1 MLQLP
6 TPITAAKFPLQS
18 AMEHDPLGAAIAYYA
33 SCLEQHPKALA
44 AVERLLGMSLEQA
57 RAASVGYS
65 DRSLGNQLPSRRV
78 VAGVRIRDHLEELG
92 LYKRNGRETL
102 RGCLTFPIRDDA
114 GRYTGIRAVRLD
126 ASIEERDGFVLE
138 FPRNAGDDA
147 EHRDG
152 QCHGNH
158 AREASDAASAV
169 EGLDPVIGDV
179 AQATSSTATNAEAT
193 VAEATVANAPDYEVH
208 LAPDHV
214 RITRGDR
221 DYKIRGLDKN
231 MSSLTLRVTIQAA
244 RRDLLHLDSI
254 DLMRSAAR
262 AAFIQAAALELH
274 CQEETIKKDLGLV
287 LLQLDDLRNR
297 QIDAAKATRAPAPEL
312 TPEESRE
319 ALGLLRDPNLIGRIV
334 EDLEQCGMVGEAFNK
349 LAAYLAIVS
358 RKLARPLAILVQSSS
373 SAGKSTLMDTVLA
386 MAPPEEV
393 IQLSNLTSQ
402 ALYYLPPDALRH
414 KTLAI
419 CEDQGLAEAAY
430 ALKLLQSDGR
440 LTHAT
445 VAKGADGRTVTQFHC
460 VDGPVQLFLT
470 STSQAIDEELLN
482 RCLGLAV
489 DESREQTRAIQQRQR
504 LLLSRSGLENQRRIS
519 GIQALHR
526 NAQRLIR
533 PLVVTNDLDTTLPFP
548 CERTRHRRD
557 HAKYLSLIQAIALL
571 HQHQR
576 NLHIDDSGTES
587 IAVEPSDIAL
597 ANRLMDKLLKQS
609 NDELP
614 PQSQRCLESLQ
625 GFVQSHCQRDRL
637 TPPEFR
643 FTRRSFREESGW
655 TDNQLRV
662 HFQRLIDLELL
673 RVHRGRQGCTYVYE
687 LVT

>member
-1 MLQLP
+1 
-6 TPITAAKFPLQS
+6 
-18 AMEHDPLGAAIAYYA
+18 MEHDPLGTVIAYYA

-44 AVERLLGMSLEQA
+44 AVERLLGMSHEQA
-57 RAASVGYS
+57 RAASVGFS
-65 DRSLGNQLPSRRV
+65 DRSLGNQLPSRRI
-78 VAGVRIRDHLEELG
+78 VAGVRIRTQLEELG
-92 LYKRNGRETL
+92 LYKGNGRETL
-102 RGCLTFPIRDDA
+102 RGCLTIPIRDHA
-114 GRYTGIRAVRLD
+114 GRCTGIRAVRID
-126 ASIEERDGFVLE
+126 ADSQESDALVLE
-138 FPRNAGDDA
+138 FPRSA
-147 EHRDG
+147 EP
-152 QCHGNH
+152 GNENH
-158 AREASDAASAV
+158 EIRSSDAASAV
-169 EGLDPVIGDV
+169 ASDV
-179 AQATSSTATNAEAT
+179 PQATAVDATLAQASVAST
-193 VAEATVANAPDYEVH
+193 VPAPDYELH

-214 RITRGDR
+214 LVRRGDR

-231 MSSLTLRVTIQAA
+231 MSSLTLRVNIQAA
-244 RRDLLHLDSI
+244 RRDMLHLDSI

-262 AAFIQAAALELH
+262 AAFIKATALELH

-287 LLQLDDLRNR
+287 LLHLDDLRNR
-297 QIDAAKATRAPAPEL
+297 QIEAAKATRAPLPQM
-312 TPEESRE
+312 PPDE
-319 ALGLLRDPNLIGRIV
+319 ARDALDLLRDPNLIGRIV
-334 EDLEQCGMVGEAFNK
+334 RDLEHCGMVGEAFNK

-358 RKLARPLAILVQSSS
+358 RKLASPLAILVQSSS
-373 SAGKSTLMDTVLA
+373 SAGKSTLMDTILA
-386 MAPPEEV
+386 MAPPEDV

-445 VAKGADGRTVTQFHC
+445 VAKAVDGRAVTQFHC
-460 VDGPVQLFLT
+460 VEGPVQLFLT
-470 STSQAIDEELLN
+470 STSQTIDEELLN
-482 RCLGLAV
+482 RCLVLAV
-489 DESREQTRAIQQRQR
+489 DESREQTHAIQQLQR
-504 LLLSRSGLENQRRIS
+504 LLQSRSGLEKRREAS
-519 GIQALHR
+519 GLQALHR
-526 NAQRLIR
+526 NAQRLLR
-533 PLVVTNDLDTTLPFP
+533 PLVVTNDLDATLPFP

-576 NLHIDDSGTES
+576 TLHVDESGTES

-597 ANRLMDKLLKQS
+597 ANRLIDKLLKQS
-609 NDELP
+609 NNELP

-643 FTRRSFREESGW
+643 FTRRSFREQSGW

-662 HFQRLIDLELL
+662 HFQRLIDLEFL
-673 RVHRGRQGCTYVYE
+673 RVHRGRQGCTYLYE
-687 LVT
+687 LVI

>member
-1 MLQLP
+1 
-6 TPITAAKFPLQS
+6 
-18 AMEHDPLGAAIAYYA
+18 MEHDPLGTVIAYYA

-44 AVERLLGMSLEQA
+44 AVERLLGMSHEQA
-57 RAASVGYS
+57 RAASVGFS
-65 DRSLGNQLPSRRV
+65 DRSLGNQLPNRRI
-78 VAGVRIRDHLEELG
+78 VAGVRIRTQLEELG

-102 RGCLTFPIRDDA
+102 RGCLTIPIRDHA
-114 GRYTGIRAVRLD
+114 GRCTGIRAVRID
-126 ASIEERDGFVLE
+126 ADSTESDALVLE
-138 FPRNAGDDA
+138 FPRSA
-147 EHRDG
+147 EP
-152 QCHGNH
+152 GNENH
-158 AREASDAASAV
+158 EIRSSDAASAV
-169 EGLDPVIGDV
+169 ASDV
-179 AQATSSTATNAEAT
+179 AQATAVDATLAQAT
-193 VAEATVANAPDYEVH
+193 VASTVPAPDYELH

-214 RITRGDR
+214 LVRRGDR

-231 MSSLTLRVTIQAA
+231 MSSLTLRVNIQAA
-244 RRDLLHLDSI
+244 RRDMLHLDSI

-262 AAFIQAAALELH
+262 AAFIKATALELH

-287 LLQLDDLRNR
+287 LLHLDDLRNR
-297 QIDAAKATRAPAPEL
+297 QIEAAKATRAPLPQM
-312 TPEESRE
+312 PPDE
-319 ALGLLRDPNLIGRIV
+319 ARDALDLLRDPNLIGRIV
-334 EDLEQCGMVGEAFNK
+334 RDLEHCGMVGEAFNK

-358 RKLARPLAILVQSSS
+358 RKLANPLAILVQSSS
-373 SAGKSTLMDTVLA
+373 SAGKSTLMDTILA
-386 MAPPEEV
+386 MAPPEDV

-445 VAKGADGRTVTQFHC
+445 VAKAVDGRAVTQFHC
-460 VDGPVQLFLT
+460 VEGPVQLFLT
-470 STSQAIDEELLN
+470 STSQTIDEELLN
-482 RCLGLAV
+482 RCLVLAV
-489 DESREQTRAIQQRQR
+489 DESREQTHAIQQLQR
-504 LLLSRSGLENQRRIS
+504 LLQSRSGLEKRREAS
-519 GIQALHR
+519 GLQALHR
-526 NAQRLIR
+526 NAQRLLR
-533 PLVVTNDLDTTLPFP
+533 PLVVTNDLDATLPFP

-576 NLHIDDSGTES
+576 TLHVDESGTES

-597 ANRLMDKLLKQS
+597 ANRLIDKLLKQS
-609 NDELP
+609 NNELP

-643 FTRRSFREESGW
+643 FTRRSFREQSGW

-662 HFQRLIDLELL
+662 HFQRLIDLEFL
-673 RVHRGRQGCTYVYE
+673 RVHRGRQGCTYLYE
-687 LVT
+687 LVM

>member
-1 MLQLP
+1 
-6 TPITAAKFPLQS
+6 
-18 AMEHDPLGAAIAYYA
+18 MEHDPLGTVIAYYA

-44 AVERLLGMSLEQA
+44 AVERLLGMSHEQA
-57 RAASVGYS
+57 RAASVGFS
-65 DRSLGNQLPSRRV
+65 DRSLGNQLPSRRI
-78 VAGVRIRDHLEELG
+78 VAGVRIRTQLEELG
-92 LYKRNGRETL
+92 LYKGNGRETL
-102 RGCLTFPIRDDA
+102 RGCLTIPIRDHA
-114 GRYTGIRAVRLD
+114 GRCTGIRAVRID
-126 ASIEERDGFVLE
+126 ADSQESDALVLE
-138 FPRNAGDDA
+138 FPRSA
-147 EHRDG
+147 EP
-152 QCHGNH
+152 GNENH
-158 AREASDAASAV
+158 EIRSSDAASAV
-169 EGLDPVIGDV
+169 ASDV
-179 AQATSSTATNAEAT
+179 AQAAAVDATLAQASVVST
-193 VAEATVANAPDYEVH
+193 VPSPDYELH

-214 RITRGDR
+214 LVRRGDR

-231 MSSLTLRVTIQAA
+231 MSSLTLRVNIQAA
-244 RRDLLHLDSI
+244 RRDMLHLDSI

-262 AAFIQAAALELH
+262 AAFIKATALELH

-287 LLQLDDLRNR
+287 LLHLDDLRNR
-297 QIDAAKATRAPAPEL
+297 QIEAAKATRAPLPQM
-312 TPEESRE
+312 PPDE
-319 ALGLLRDPNLIGRIV
+319 ARDALDLLRDPNLIGRIV
-334 EDLEQCGMVGEAFNK
+334 RDLEHCGMVGEAFNK

-358 RKLARPLAILVQSSS
+358 RKLASPLAILVQSSS
-373 SAGKSTLMDTVLA
+373 SAGKSTLMDTILA
-386 MAPPEEV
+386 MAPPEDV

-445 VAKGADGRTVTQFHC
+445 VAKAVDGRAVTQFHC
-460 VDGPVQLFLT
+460 VEGPVQLFLT
-470 STSQAIDEELLN
+470 STSQTIDEELLN
-482 RCLGLAV
+482 RCLVLAV
-489 DESREQTRAIQQRQR
+489 DESREQTHAIQQLQR
-504 LLLSRSGLENQRRIS
+504 LLQSRSGLEKRREAS
-519 GIQALHR
+519 GLQALHR
-526 NAQRLIR
+526 NAQRLLR
-533 PLVVTNDLDTTLPFP
+533 PLVVTNDLDATLPFP

-576 NLHIDDSGTES
+576 TLHVDESGTES

-597 ANRLMDKLLKQS
+597 ANRLIDKLLKQS
-609 NDELP
+609 NNELP

-643 FTRRSFREESGW
+643 FTRRSFREQSGW

-662 HFQRLIDLELL
+662 HFQRLIDLEFL
-673 RVHRGRQGCTYVYE
+673 RVHRGRQGCTYLYE
-687 LVT
+687 LVI

>member
-1 MLQLP
+1 
-6 TPITAAKFPLQS
+6 
-18 AMEHDPLGAAIAYYA
+18 MEHDPLGTVIAYYA

-44 AVERLLGMSLEQA
+44 AVERLLGMSHEQA
-57 RAASVGYS
+57 RAASVGFS
-65 DRSLGNQLPSRRV
+65 DRSLGNQLPSRRI
-78 VAGVRIRDHLEELG
+78 VAGVRIRTQLEELG
-92 LYKRNGRETL
+92 LYKGNGRETL
-102 RGCLTFPIRDDA
+102 RGCLTIPIRDHA
-114 GRYTGIRAVRLD
+114 GRCTGIRAVRID
-126 ASIEERDGFVLE
+126 ADSQESDALVLE
-138 FPRNAGDDA
+138 FPRSA
-147 EHRDG
+147 EP
-152 QCHGNH
+152 GNENH
-158 AREASDAASAV
+158 EIRSSDAASAV
-169 EGLDPVIGDV
+169 ASDV
-179 AQATSSTATNAEAT
+179 AQATAVDATLAQASVAST
-193 VAEATVANAPDYEVH
+193 VPSPDYELH

-214 RITRGDR
+214 LVRRGDR

-231 MSSLTLRVTIQAA
+231 MSSLTLRVNIQAA
-244 RRDLLHLDSI
+244 RRDMLHLDSI

-262 AAFIQAAALELH
+262 AAFIKATALELH

-287 LLQLDDLRNR
+287 LLHLDDLRNR
-297 QIDAAKATRAPAPEL
+297 QIEAAKATRAPLPQM
-312 TPEESRE
+312 PPDE
-319 ALGLLRDPNLIGRIV
+319 ARDALDLLRDPNLIGRIV
-334 EDLEQCGMVGEAFNK
+334 RDLEHCGMVGEAFNK

-358 RKLARPLAILVQSSS
+358 RKLANPLAILVQSSS
-373 SAGKSTLMDTVLA
+373 SAGKSTLMDTILA
-386 MAPPEEV
+386 MAPPEDV

-445 VAKGADGRTVTQFHC
+445 VAKAVDGRAVTQFHC
-460 VDGPVQLFLT
+460 VEGPVQLFLT
-470 STSQAIDEELLN
+470 STSQTIDEELLN
-482 RCLGLAV
+482 RCLVLAV
-489 DESREQTRAIQQRQR
+489 DESREQTHAIQQLQR
-504 LLLSRSGLENQRRIS
+504 LLQSRSGLEKRREAS
-519 GIQALHR
+519 GLQALHR
-526 NAQRLIR
+526 NAQRLLR
-533 PLVVTNDLDTTLPFP
+533 PLVVTNDLDATLPFP

-576 NLHIDDSGTES
+576 TLHVDESGTES

-597 ANRLMDKLLKQS
+597 ANRLIDKLLKQS
-609 NDELP
+609 NNELP

-643 FTRRSFREESGW
+643 FTRRSFREQSGW

-662 HFQRLIDLELL
+662 HFQRLIDLEFL
-673 RVHRGRQGCTYVYE
+673 RVHRGRQGCTYLYE
-687 LVT
+687 LVM

>member
-1 MLQLP
+1 
-6 TPITAAKFPLQS
+6 
-18 AMEHDPLGAAIAYYA
+18 MEHDPLGTVIAYYA

-44 AVERLLGMSLEQA
+44 AVERLLGMSHEQA
-57 RAASVGYS
+57 RAASVGFS
-65 DRSLGNQLPSRRV
+65 DRSLGNQLPSRRI
-78 VAGVRIRDHLEELG
+78 VAGVRIRTQLEELG
-92 LYKRNGRETL
+92 LYKGNGRETL
-102 RGCLTFPIRDDA
+102 RGCLTIPIRDHA
-114 GRYTGIRAVRLD
+114 GRCTHIRAVRID
-126 ASIEERDGFVLE
+126 ADSQESDALVLE
-138 FPRNAGDDA
+138 FPRSA
-147 EHRDG
+147 EP
-152 QCHGNH
+152 GNENH
-158 AREASDAASAV
+158 EIRSSDAASAV
-169 EGLDPVIGDV
+169 ASDV
-179 AQATSSTATNAEAT
+179 AQAAAVDATLAQAT
-193 VAEATVANAPDYEVH
+193 VASTVPAPDYELH

-214 RITRGDR
+214 LVRRGDR

-231 MSSLTLRVTIQAA
+231 MSSLTLRVNIQAA
-244 RRDLLHLDSI
+244 RRDMLHLDSI

-262 AAFIQAAALELH
+262 AAFIKATALELH

-287 LLQLDDLRNR
+287 LLHLDDLRNR
-297 QIDAAKATRAPAPEL
+297 QIEAAKATRAPLPQM
-312 TPEESRE
+312 PPDE
-319 ALGLLRDPNLIGRIV
+319 ARDALDLLRDPNLIGRIV
-334 EDLEQCGMVGEAFNK
+334 RDLEHCGMVGEAFNK

-358 RKLARPLAILVQSSS
+358 RKLASPLAILVQSSS
-373 SAGKSTLMDTVLA
+373 SAGKSTLMDTILA
-386 MAPPEEV
+386 MAPPEDV

-445 VAKGADGRTVTQFHC
+445 VAKAVDGRAVTQFHC
-460 VDGPVQLFLT
+460 VEGPVQLFLT

-482 RCLGLAV
+482 RCLVLAV
-489 DESREQTRAIQQRQR
+489 DESREQTHAIQQLQR
-504 LLLSRSGLENQRRIS
+504 LLQSRSGLEKRREAS
-519 GIQALHR
+519 GLQALHR
-526 NAQRLIR
+526 NAQRLLR
-533 PLVVTNDLDTTLPFP
+533 PLVVTNDLDATLPFP

-576 NLHIDDSGTES
+576 TLHVDESGTES

-597 ANRLMDKLLKQS
+597 ANRLIDKLLKQS
-609 NDELP
+609 NNELP

-643 FTRRSFREESGW
+643 FTRRSFREQSGW

-662 HFQRLIDLELL
+662 HFQRLIDLEFL
-673 RVHRGRQGCTYVYE
+673 RVHRGRQGCTYLYE
-687 LVT
+687 LVI

>member
-1 MLQLP
+1 
-6 TPITAAKFPLQS
+6 
-18 AMEHDPLGAAIAYYA
+18 MEHDPLGTVIAYYA

-44 AVERLLGMSLEQA
+44 AVERLLGMSHEQA
-57 RAASVGYS
+57 RAASVGFS
-65 DRSLGNQLPSRRV
+65 DRSLGNQLPSRRI
-78 VAGVRIRDHLEELG
+78 VAGVRIRTQLEELG
-92 LYKRNGRETL
+92 LYKGNGRETL
-102 RGCLTFPIRDDA
+102 RGCLTIPIRDHA
-114 GRYTGIRAVRLD
+114 GRCIGIRAVRID
-126 ASIEERDGFVLE
+126 ADSQESDALVLE
-138 FPRNAGDDA
+138 FPRSAGGPA
-147 EHRDG
+147 EHGDA
-152 QCHGNH
+152 QCDRSDGNH
-158 AREASDAASAV
+158 GREASDAANAV
-169 EGLDPVIGDV
+169 ASDV
-179 AQATSSTATNAEAT
+179 AQAAAVDATLAQAT
-193 VAEATVANAPDYEVH
+193 VASTVPAPDYELH

-214 RITRGDR
+214 LVRRGDR

-231 MSSLTLRVTIQAA
+231 MSSLTLRVNIQAA
-244 RRDLLHLDSI
+244 RRDMLHLDSI

-262 AAFIQAAALELH
+262 AAFIKATALELH

-287 LLQLDDLRNR
+287 LLYLDDLRNR
-297 QIDAAKATRAPAPEL
+297 QIEAAKATRAPLPQM
-312 TPEESRE
+312 PPDE
-319 ALGLLRDPNLIGRIV
+319 ARDALNLLRDPNLIGRIV
-334 EDLEQCGMVGEAFNK
+334 RDLEHCGMVGEAFNK

-358 RKLARPLAILVQSSS
+358 RKLASPLAILVQSSS
-373 SAGKSTLMDTVLA
+373 SAGKSTLMDTILA
-386 MAPPEEV
+386 MAPPEDV

-445 VAKGADGRTVTQFHC
+445 VAKAVDGRAVTQFHC
-460 VDGPVQLFLT
+460 VEGPVQLFLT

-482 RCLGLAV
+482 RCLVLAV
-489 DESREQTRAIQQRQR
+489 DESREQTHAIQQLQR
-504 LLLSRSGLENQRRIS
+504 LLQSRSGLEKRREAS
-519 GIQALHR
+519 GLQALHR
-526 NAQRLIR
+526 NAQRLLR
-533 PLVVTNDLDTTLPFP
+533 TLVVTNDLDATLPFP

-576 NLHIDDSGTES
+576 TLHVDESGTES

-597 ANRLMDKLLKQS
+597 ANRLIDKLLKQS
-609 NDELP
+609 NNELP

-643 FTRRSFREESGW
+643 FTRRSFREQSGW

-662 HFQRLIDLELL
+662 HFQRLIDLEFL
-673 RVHRGRQGCTYVYE
+673 RVHRGRQGCTYLYE
-687 LVT
+687 LVI

>member
-1 MLQLP
+1 
-6 TPITAAKFPLQS
+6 
-18 AMEHDPLGAAIAYYA
+18 MEHDPLGTVIAYYA

-44 AVERLLGMSLEQA
+44 AVERLLGMSHEQA
-57 RAASVGYS
+57 RAASVGFS
-65 DRSLGNQLPSRRV
+65 DRSLGNQLPSRRI
-78 VAGVRIRDHLEELG
+78 VAGVRIRTQLEELG
-92 LYKRNGRETL
+92 LYKGNGRETL
-102 RGCLTFPIRDDA
+102 RGCLTIPIRDHA
-114 GRYTGIRAVRLD
+114 GRCTGIRAVRID
-126 ASIEERDGFVLE
+126 ADSTESDALVLE
-138 FPRNAGDDA
+138 FPRSA
-147 EHRDG
+147 EP
-152 QCHGNH
+152 GNENH
-158 AREASDAASAV
+158 EIRSSDAANAV
-169 EGLDPVIGDV
+169 ASDV
-179 AQATSSTATNAEAT
+179 AQATAVDATLAQAT
-193 VAEATVANAPDYEVH
+193 VASTVPAPDYELH

-214 RITRGDR
+214 LVRRGDR

-231 MSSLTLRVTIQAA
+231 MSSLTLRVNIQAA
-244 RRDLLHLDSI
+244 RRDMLHLDSI

-262 AAFIQAAALELH
+262 AAFIKATALELH

-287 LLQLDDLRNR
+287 LLHLDDLRNR
-297 QIDAAKATRAPAPEL
+297 QIEAAKATRAPLPQM
-312 TPEESRE
+312 PPDE
-319 ALGLLRDPNLIGRIV
+319 ARDALDLLRDPNLIGRIV
-334 EDLEQCGMVGEAFNK
+334 RDLEHCGMVGEAFNK

-358 RKLARPLAILVQSSS
+358 RKLASPLAILVQSSS
-373 SAGKSTLMDTVLA
+373 SAGKSTLMDTILA
-386 MAPPEEV
+386 MAPPEDV

-445 VAKGADGRTVTQFHC
+445 VAKAVDGRAVTQFHC
-460 VDGPVQLFLT
+460 VEGPVQLFLT
-470 STSQAIDEELLN
+470 STSQTIDEELLN
-482 RCLGLAV
+482 RCLVLAV
-489 DESREQTRAIQQRQR
+489 DESREQTHAIQQLQR
-504 LLLSRSGLENQRRIS
+504 LLQSRSGLEKRREAS
-519 GIQALHR
+519 GLQALHR
-526 NAQRLIR
+526 NAQRLLR
-533 PLVVTNDLDTTLPFP
+533 PLVVTNDLDATLPFP

-576 NLHIDDSGTES
+576 TLHVDESGTES

-597 ANRLMDKLLKQS
+597 ANRLIEKLLKQS
-609 NDELP
+609 NNELP

-643 FTRRSFREESGW
+643 FTRRSFREQSGW

-662 HFQRLIDLELL
+662 HFQRLIDLEFL
-673 RVHRGRQGCTYVYE
+673 RVHRGRQGCTYLYE
-687 LVT
+687 LVI

>member
-1 MLQLP
+1 
-6 TPITAAKFPLQS
+6 
-18 AMEHDPLGAAIAYYA
+18 MEHDPLGTVIAYYA

-44 AVERLLGMSLEQA
+44 AVERLLGMSHEQA
-57 RAASVGYS
+57 RAASVGFS
-65 DRSLGNQLPSRRV
+65 DRSLGNQLPNRRI
-78 VAGVRIRDHLEELG
+78 VAGVRIRTQLEELG

-102 RGCLTFPIRDDA
+102 RGCLTIPIRDHA
-114 GRYTGIRAVRLD
+114 GRCTGIRAVRID
-126 ASIEERDGFVLE
+126 ADSQESDALVLE
-138 FPRNAGDDA
+138 FPRSA
-147 EHRDG
+147 EP
-152 QCHGNH
+152 GNENH
-158 AREASDAASAV
+158 EIRSSDAASAV
-169 EGLDPVIGDV
+169 ASDV
-179 AQATSSTATNAEAT
+179 AQATAVDATLAQAT
-193 VAEATVANAPDYEVH
+193 VASTIPAPDYELH

-214 RITRGDR
+214 LVRRGDR

-231 MSSLTLRVTIQAA
+231 MSSLTLRVNIQAA
-244 RRDLLHLDSI
+244 RRDMLHLDSI

-262 AAFIQAAALELH
+262 AAFIKATALELH

-287 LLQLDDLRNR
+287 LLHLDDLRNR
-297 QIDAAKATRAPAPEL
+297 QIEAAKATRAPLPQM
-312 TPEESRE
+312 PPDE
-319 ALGLLRDPNLIGRIV
+319 ARDALDLLRDPNLIGRIV
-334 EDLEQCGMVGEAFNK
+334 RDLEHCGMVGEAFNK

-358 RKLARPLAILVQSSS
+358 RKLASPLAILVQSSS
-373 SAGKSTLMDTVLA
+373 SAGKSTLMDTILA
-386 MAPPEEV
+386 MAPPEDV

-445 VAKGADGRTVTQFHC
+445 VAKAVDGRAVTQFHC
-460 VDGPVQLFLT
+460 VEGPVQLFLT
-470 STSQAIDEELLN
+470 STSQTIDEELLN
-482 RCLGLAV
+482 RCLVLAV
-489 DESREQTRAIQQRQR
+489 DESREQTHAIQQLQR
-504 LLLSRSGLENQRRIS
+504 LLQSRSGLEKRREAS
-519 GIQALHR
+519 GLQALHR
-526 NAQRLIR
+526 NAQRLLR
-533 PLVVTNDLDTTLPFP
+533 PLVVTNDLDATLPFP

-576 NLHIDDSGTES
+576 TLHVDESGTES

-597 ANRLMDKLLKQS
+597 ANRLIDKLLKQS
-609 NDELP
+609 NNELP

-643 FTRRSFREESGW
+643 FTRRSFREQSGW

-662 HFQRLIDLELL
+662 HFQRLIDLEFL
-673 RVHRGRQGCTYVYE
+673 RVHRGRQGCTYLYE
-687 LVT
+687 LVM

>member
-1 MLQLP
+1 
-6 TPITAAKFPLQS
+6 
-18 AMEHDPLGAAIAYYA
+18 MEHDPLGTVIAYYA

-44 AVERLLGMSLEQA
+44 AVERLLGMSHEQA
-57 RAASVGYS
+57 RAASVGFS
-65 DRSLGNQLPSRRV
+65 DRSLGNQLPNRRI
-78 VAGVRIRDHLEELG
+78 VAGVRIRTQLEELG

-102 RGCLTFPIRDDA
+102 RGCLTIPIRDHA
-114 GRYTGIRAVRLD
+114 GRCTGIRAVRID
-126 ASIEERDGFVLE
+126 ADSTESDALVLE
-138 FPRNAGDDA
+138 FPRSA
-147 EHRDG
+147 EP
-152 QCHGNH
+152 GNENH
-158 AREASDAASAV
+158 EIRSSDAASAV
-169 EGLDPVIGDV
+169 ASDV
-179 AQATSSTATNAEAT
+179 AQATAVDATLAQASVAST
-193 VAEATVANAPDYEVH
+193 VPSPDYELH

-214 RITRGDR
+214 LVRRGDR
-221 DYKIRGLDKN
+221 EYKIRGLDKN
-231 MSSLTLRVTIQAA
+231 MSSLTLRVNIQAA
-244 RRDLLHLDSI
+244 RRDMLHLDSI

-262 AAFIQAAALELH
+262 AAFIKATALELH

-287 LLQLDDLRNR
+287 LLHLDDLRNR
-297 QIDAAKATRAPAPEL
+297 QIEAAKATRAPLPQM
-312 TPEESRE
+312 PPDE
-319 ALGLLRDPNLIGRIV
+319 ARDALDLLRDPNLIGRIV
-334 EDLEQCGMVGEAFNK
+334 RDLEHCGMVGEAFNK

-358 RKLARPLAILVQSSS
+358 RKLANPLAILVQSSS
-373 SAGKSTLMDTVLA
+373 SAGKSTLMDTILA
-386 MAPPEEV
+386 MAPPEDV

-445 VAKGADGRTVTQFHC
+445 VAKAVDGRAVTQFHC
-460 VDGPVQLFLT
+460 VEGPVQLFLT
-470 STSQAIDEELLN
+470 STSQTIDEELLN
-482 RCLGLAV
+482 RCLVLAV
-489 DESREQTRAIQQRQR
+489 DESREQTHAIQQLQR
-504 LLLSRSGLENQRRIS
+504 LLQSRSGLEKRREAS
-519 GIQALHR
+519 GLQALHR
-526 NAQRLIR
+526 NAQRLLR
-533 PLVVTNDLDTTLPFP
+533 PLVVTNDLDATLPFP

-576 NLHIDDSGTES
+576 TLHVDESGTES

-597 ANRLMDKLLKQS
+597 ANRLIDKLLKQS
-609 NDELP
+609 NNELP

-643 FTRRSFREESGW
+643 FTRRSFREQSGW

-662 HFQRLIDLELL
+662 HFQRLIDLEFL
-673 RVHRGRQGCTYVYE
+673 RVHRGRQGCTYLYE
-687 LVT
+687 LVM

>member
-1 MLQLP
+1 
-6 TPITAAKFPLQS
+6 
-18 AMEHDPLGAAIAYYA
+18 MEHDPLGTVIAYYA

-44 AVERLLGMSLEQA
+44 AVERLLGMSHEQA
-57 RAASVGYS
+57 RAASVGFS
-65 DRSLGNQLPSRRV
+65 DRSLGNQLPSRRI
-78 VAGVRIRDHLEELG
+78 VAGVRIRTQLEELG
-92 LYKRNGRETL
+92 LYKGNGRETL
-102 RGCLTFPIRDDA
+102 RGCLTIPIRDHA
-114 GRYTGIRAVRLD
+114 GRCTHIRAVRID
-126 ASIEERDGFVLE
+126 ADSQESDALVLE
-138 FPRNAGDDA
+138 FPRSA
-147 EHRDG
+147 EP
-152 QCHGNH
+152 GNENH
-158 AREASDAASAV
+158 EIRSSDAANAV
-169 EGLDPVIGDV
+169 ASDV
-179 AQATSSTATNAEAT
+179 PQATAVDATLAQASVAST
-193 VAEATVANAPDYEVH
+193 VPAPDYELH

-214 RITRGDR
+214 LVRRGDR

-231 MSSLTLRVTIQAA
+231 MSSLTLRVNIQAA
-244 RRDLLHLDSI
+244 RRDMLHLDSI

-262 AAFIQAAALELH
+262 AAFIKATALELH

-287 LLQLDDLRNR
+287 LLHLDDLRNR
-297 QIDAAKATRAPAPEL
+297 QIEAAKATRAPLPQM
-312 TPEESRE
+312 PPDE
-319 ALGLLRDPNLIGRIV
+319 ARDALDLLRDPNLIGRIV
-334 EDLEQCGMVGEAFNK
+334 GDLEHCGMVGEAFNK

-358 RKLARPLAILVQSSS
+358 RKLASPLAILVQSSS
-373 SAGKSTLMDTVLA
+373 SAGKSTLMDTILA
-386 MAPPEEV
+386 MAPPEDV

-445 VAKGADGRTVTQFHC
+445 VAKAVDGRAVTQFHC
-460 VDGPVQLFLT
+460 VEGPVQLFLT
-470 STSQAIDEELLN
+470 STSQTIDEELLN
-482 RCLGLAV
+482 RCLVLAV
-489 DESREQTRAIQQRQR
+489 DESREQTHAIQQLQR
-504 LLLSRSGLENQRRIS
+504 LLQSRSGLEKRREAS
-519 GIQALHR
+519 GLQALHR
-526 NAQRLIR
+526 NAQRLLR
-533 PLVVTNDLDTTLPFP
+533 PLVVTNDLDATLPFP

-576 NLHIDDSGTES
+576 TLHVDESGTES

-597 ANRLMDKLLKQS
+597 ANRLIDKLLKQS
-609 NDELP
+609 NNELP

-643 FTRRSFREESGW
+643 FTRRSFREQSGW

-662 HFQRLIDLELL
+662 HFQRLIDLEFL
-673 RVHRGRQGCTYVYE
+673 RVHRGRQGCTYLYE
-687 LVT
+687 LVI

>member
-1 MLQLP
+1 
-6 TPITAAKFPLQS
+6 
-18 AMEHDPLGAAIAYYA
+18 MEHDPLGTVIAYYA

-44 AVERLLGMSLEQA
+44 AVERLLGMSHEQA
-57 RAASVGYS
+57 RAASVGFS
-65 DRSLGNQLPSRRV
+65 DRSLGNQLPSRRI
-78 VAGVRIRDHLEELG
+78 VAGVRIRTQLEELG
-92 LYKRNGRETL
+92 LYKGNGRETL
-102 RGCLTFPIRDDA
+102 RGCLTIPIRDHA
-114 GRYTGIRAVRLD
+114 GRCTGIRAVRID
-126 ASIEERDGFVLE
+126 ADSQESDALVLE
-138 FPRNAGDDA
+138 FPRSA
-147 EHRDG
+147 ELDNE
-152 QCHGNH
+152 NH
-158 AREASDAASAV
+158 EIRSSDAANAV
-169 EGLDPVIGDV
+169 ASDV
-179 AQATSSTATNAEAT
+179 AQAAAVDATLAQAT
-193 VAEATVANAPDYEVH
+193 VASTIPAPDYELH

-214 RITRGDR
+214 LVRRGDR

-231 MSSLTLRVTIQAA
+231 MSSLTLRVNIQAA
-244 RRDLLHLDSI
+244 RRDMLHLDSI

-262 AAFIQAAALELH
+262 AAFIKATALELH

-287 LLQLDDLRNR
+287 LLHLDDLRNR
-297 QIDAAKATRAPAPEL
+297 QIEAAKATRAPLPQI
-312 TPEESRE
+312 PPDE
-319 ALGLLRDPNLIGRIV
+319 ARDALDLLRDPNLIGRIV
-334 EDLEQCGMVGEAFNK
+334 RDLEHCGMVGEAFNK

-358 RKLARPLAILVQSSS
+358 RKLASPLAILVQSSS
-373 SAGKSTLMDTVLA
+373 SAGKSTLMDTILA
-386 MAPPEEV
+386 MAPPEDV

-445 VAKGADGRTVTQFHC
+445 VAKAVDGRAVTQFHC
-460 VDGPVQLFLT
+460 VEGPVQLFLT
-470 STSQAIDEELLN
+470 STSQTIDEELLN
-482 RCLGLAV
+482 RCLVLAV
-489 DESREQTRAIQQRQR
+489 DESREQTHAIQQLQR
-504 LLLSRSGLENQRRIS
+504 LLQSRSGLEKRREAS
-519 GIQALHR
+519 GLQALHR
-526 NAQRLIR
+526 NAQRLLR
-533 PLVVTNDLDTTLPFP
+533 PLVVTNDLDATLPFP

-576 NLHIDDSGTES
+576 TLHVDESGTES

-597 ANRLMDKLLKQS
+597 ANRLIDKLLKQS
-609 NDELP
+609 NNELP

-643 FTRRSFREESGW
+643 FTRRSFREQSGW

-662 HFQRLIDLELL
+662 HFQRLIDLEFL
-673 RVHRGRQGCTYVYE
+673 RVHRGRQGCTYLYE
-687 LVT
+687 LVM

>member
-1 MLQLP
+1 
-6 TPITAAKFPLQS
+6 
-18 AMEHDPLGAAIAYYA
+18 MEHDPLGTVIAYYA

-44 AVERLLGMSLEQA
+44 AVERLLGMSHEQA
-57 RAASVGYS
+57 RAASVGFS
-65 DRSLGNQLPSRRV
+65 DRSLGNQLPSRRI
-78 VAGVRIRDHLEELG
+78 VAGVRIRTQLEELG
-92 LYKRNGRETL
+92 LYKGNGRETL
-102 RGCLTFPIRDDA
+102 RGCLTIPIRDHA
-114 GRYTGIRAVRLD
+114 GRCTHIRAVRID
-126 ASIEERDGFVLE
+126 ADSQESDALVLE
-138 FPRNAGDDA
+138 FPRSA
-147 EHRDG
+147 ELDNE
-152 QCHGNH
+152 NH
-158 AREASDAASAV
+158 EIRSSDAANAV
-169 EGLDPVIGDV
+169 ASDV
-179 AQATSSTATNAEAT
+179 AQATAVDATLAQASVVST
-193 VAEATVANAPDYEVH
+193 VPAPDYELH

-214 RITRGDR
+214 LVRRGDR

-231 MSSLTLRVTIQAA
+231 MSSLTLRVNIQAA
-244 RRDLLHLDSI
+244 RRDMLHLDSI

-262 AAFIQAAALELH
+262 AAFIKATALELH

-287 LLQLDDLRNR
+287 LLHLDDLRNR
-297 QIDAAKATRAPAPEL
+297 QIEAAKATRAPLPQM
-312 TPEESRE
+312 PPDE
-319 ALGLLRDPNLIGRIV
+319 ARDALDLLRDPNLIGRIV
-334 EDLEQCGMVGEAFNK
+334 RDLEHCGMVGEAFNK

-358 RKLARPLAILVQSSS
+358 RKLASPLAILVQSSS
-373 SAGKSTLMDTVLA
+373 SAGKSTLMDTILA
-386 MAPPEEV
+386 MAPPEDV

-445 VAKGADGRTVTQFHC
+445 VAKAVDGRAVTQFHC
-460 VDGPVQLFLT
+460 VEGPVQLFLT
-470 STSQAIDEELLN
+470 STSQTIDEELLN
-482 RCLGLAV
+482 RCLVLAV
-489 DESREQTRAIQQRQR
+489 DESREQTHAIQQLQR
-504 LLLSRSGLENQRRIS
+504 LLQSRSGLEKRREAS
-519 GIQALHR
+519 GLQALHR
-526 NAQRLIR
+526 NAQRLLR
-533 PLVVTNDLDTTLPFP
+533 PLVVTNDLDATLPFP

-576 NLHIDDSGTES
+576 TLHVDESGTES

-597 ANRLMDKLLKQS
+597 ANRLIDKLLKQS
-609 NDELP
+609 NNELP

-643 FTRRSFREESGW
+643 FTRRSFREQSGW

-662 HFQRLIDLELL
+662 HFQRLIDLEFL
-673 RVHRGRQGCTYVYE
+673 RVHRGRQGCTYLYE
-687 LVT
+687 LVI

>member
-1 MLQLP
+1 
-6 TPITAAKFPLQS
+6 
-18 AMEHDPLGAAIAYYA
+18 MEHDPLGTVIAYYA

-44 AVERLLGMSLEQA
+44 AVERLLGMSHEQA
-57 RAASVGYS
+57 RAASVGFS
-65 DRSLGNQLPSRRV
+65 DRSLGNQLPSRRI
-78 VAGVRIRDHLEELG
+78 VAGVRIRTQLEELG

-102 RGCLTFPIRDDA
+102 RGCLTIPIRDHA
-114 GRYTGIRAVRLD
+114 GRCTGIRAVRID
-126 ASIEERDGFVLE
+126 ADSTESDALVLE
-138 FPRNAGDDA
+138 FPRSA
-147 EHRDG
+147 EP
-152 QCHGNH
+152 GNENH
-158 AREASDAASAV
+158 EIRSSDAASAV
-169 EGLDPVIGDV
+169 ASDV
-179 AQATSSTATNAEAT
+179 AQATAVDATLAQASVAST
-193 VAEATVANAPDYEVH
+193 VPSPDYELH

-214 RITRGDR
+214 LVRRGDR

-231 MSSLTLRVTIQAA
+231 MSSLTLRVNIQAA
-244 RRDLLHLDSI
+244 RRDMLHLDSI

-262 AAFIQAAALELH
+262 AAFIKATALELH

-287 LLQLDDLRNR
+287 LLHLDDLRNR
-297 QIDAAKATRAPAPEL
+297 QIEAAKATRAPVPQM
-312 TPEESRE
+312 PPDE
-319 ALGLLRDPNLIGRIV
+319 ARDALDLLRDPNLIGRIV
-334 EDLEQCGMVGEAFNK
+334 RDLEHCGMVGEAFNK

-358 RKLARPLAILVQSSS
+358 RKLANPLAILVQSSS
-373 SAGKSTLMDTVLA
+373 SAGKSTLMDTILA
-386 MAPPEEV
+386 MAPPEDV

-445 VAKGADGRTVTQFHC
+445 VAKAVDGRAVTQFHC
-460 VDGPVQLFLT
+460 VEGPVQLFLT
-470 STSQAIDEELLN
+470 STSQTIDEELLN
-482 RCLGLAV
+482 RCLVLAV
-489 DESREQTRAIQQRQR
+489 DESREQTHAIQQLQR
-504 LLLSRSGLENQRRIS
+504 LLQSRSGLEKRREAS
-519 GIQALHR
+519 GLQALHR
-526 NAQRLIR
+526 NAQRLLR
-533 PLVVTNDLDTTLPFP
+533 PLVVTNDLDATLPFP

-576 NLHIDDSGTES
+576 TLHVDESGTES

-597 ANRLMDKLLKQS
+597 ANRLIDKLLKQS
-609 NDELP
+609 NNELP

-643 FTRRSFREESGW
+643 FTRRSFREQSGW

-662 HFQRLIDLELL
+662 HFQRLIDLEFL
-673 RVHRGRQGCTYVYE
+673 RVHRGRQGCTYLYE
-687 LVT
+687 LVM

>member
-1 MLQLP
+1 
-6 TPITAAKFPLQS
+6 
-18 AMEHDPLGAAIAYYA
+18 MEHDPLGTVIAYYA

-44 AVERLLGMSLEQA
+44 AVERLLGMSHEQA
-57 RAASVGYS
+57 RAASVGFS
-65 DRSLGNQLPSRRV
+65 DRSLGNQLPSRRI
-78 VAGVRIRDHLEELG
+78 VAGVRIRTQLEELG
-92 LYKRNGRETL
+92 LYKGNGRETL
-102 RGCLTFPIRDDA
+102 RGCLTIPIRDHA
-114 GRYTGIRAVRLD
+114 GRCTGIRAVRID
-126 ASIEERDGFVLE
+126 ADSQESDALVLE
-138 FPRNAGDDA
+138 FPRSA
-147 EHRDG
+147 EP
-152 QCHGNH
+152 GNENH
-158 AREASDAASAV
+158 EIRSSDAASAV
-169 EGLDPVIGDV
+169 ASDV
-179 AQATSSTATNAEAT
+179 AQAAAVDATLAQAT
-193 VAEATVANAPDYEVH
+193 VASTVPAPDYELH

-214 RITRGDR
+214 LVRRGDR

-231 MSSLTLRVTIQAA
+231 MSSLTLRVNIQAA
-244 RRDLLHLDSI
+244 RRDMLHLDSI

-262 AAFIQAAALELH
+262 AAFIKATALELH

-287 LLQLDDLRNR
+287 LLHLDDLRNR
-297 QIDAAKATRAPAPEL
+297 QIEAAKATRAPLPQM
-312 TPEESRE
+312 PPDE
-319 ALGLLRDPNLIGRIV
+319 ARDALDLLRDPNLIGRIV
-334 EDLEQCGMVGEAFNK
+334 RDLEHCGMVGEAFNK

-358 RKLARPLAILVQSSS
+358 RKLANPLAILVQSSS
-373 SAGKSTLMDTVLA
+373 SAGKSTLMDTILA
-386 MAPPEEV
+386 MAPPEDV

-445 VAKGADGRTVTQFHC
+445 VAKAVDGRAVTQFHC
-460 VDGPVQLFLT
+460 VEGPVQLFLT
-470 STSQAIDEELLN
+470 STSQTIDEELLN
-482 RCLGLAV
+482 RCLVLAV
-489 DESREQTRAIQQRQR
+489 DESREQTHAIQQLQR
-504 LLLSRSGLENQRRIS
+504 LLQSRSGLEKRREAS
-519 GIQALHR
+519 GLQALHR
-526 NAQRLIR
+526 NAQRLLR
-533 PLVVTNDLDTTLPFP
+533 PLVVTNDLDATLPFP

-576 NLHIDDSGTES
+576 TLHVDESGTES

-597 ANRLMDKLLKQS
+597 ANRLIDKLLKQS
-609 NDELP
+609 NNELP

-643 FTRRSFREESGW
+643 FTRRSFREQSGW

-662 HFQRLIDLELL
+662 HFQRLIDLEFL
-673 RVHRGRQGCTYVYE
+673 RVHRGRQGCTYLYE
-687 LVT
+687 LVI

>member
-1 MLQLP
+1 
-6 TPITAAKFPLQS
+6 
-18 AMEHDPLGAAIAYYA
+18 MEHDPLGTVIAYYA

-44 AVERLLGMSLEQA
+44 AVERLLGMSHEQA
-57 RAASVGYS
+57 RAASVGFS
-65 DRSLGNQLPSRRV
+65 DRSLGNQLPSRRI
-78 VAGVRIRDHLEELG
+78 VAGVRIRTQLEELG

-102 RGCLTFPIRDDA
+102 RGCLTIPIRDHA
-114 GRYTGIRAVRLD
+114 GRCTGIRAVRID
-126 ASIEERDGFVLE
+126 ADSQESDALVLE
-138 FPRNAGDDA
+138 FPRSA
-147 EHRDG
+147 EP
-152 QCHGNH
+152 GNENH
-158 AREASDAASAV
+158 EIRSSDAANAV
-169 EGLDPVIGDV
+169 ASDV
-179 AQATSSTATNAEAT
+179 AQAAAVDATLAQAT
-193 VAEATVANAPDYEVH
+193 VASTIPAPDYELH

-214 RITRGDR
+214 LVRRGDR

-231 MSSLTLRVTIQAA
+231 MSSLTLRVNIQAA
-244 RRDLLHLDSI
+244 RRDMLHLDSI

-262 AAFIQAAALELH
+262 AAFIKATALELH

-287 LLQLDDLRNR
+287 LLHLDDLRNR
-297 QIDAAKATRAPAPEL
+297 QIEAAKATRATLPQMP
-312 TPEESRE
+312 PDE
-319 ALGLLRDPNLIGRIV
+319 ARDALDLLRDPNLIGRIV
-334 EDLEQCGMVGEAFNK
+334 RDLEHCGMVGEAFNK

-358 RKLARPLAILVQSSS
+358 RKLANPLAILVQSSS
-373 SAGKSTLMDTVLA
+373 SAGKSTLMDTILA
-386 MAPPEEV
+386 MAPPEDV

-445 VAKGADGRTVTQFHC
+445 VAKAVDGRAVTQFHC
-460 VDGPVQLFLT
+460 VEGPVQLFLT
-470 STSQAIDEELLN
+470 STSQTIDEELLN
-482 RCLGLAV
+482 RCLVLAV
-489 DESREQTRAIQQRQR
+489 DESREQTHAIQQLQR
-504 LLLSRSGLENQRRIS
+504 LLQSRSGLEKRREAS
-519 GIQALHR
+519 GLQALHR
-526 NAQRLIR
+526 NAQRLLR
-533 PLVVTNDLDTTLPFP
+533 PLVVTNDLDATLPFP

-576 NLHIDDSGTES
+576 TLHVDESGTES

-597 ANRLMDKLLKQS
+597 ANRLIDKLLKQS
-609 NDELP
+609 NNELP

-643 FTRRSFREESGW
+643 FTRRSFREQSGW

-662 HFQRLIDLELL
+662 HFQRLIDLEFL
-673 RVHRGRQGCTYVYE
+673 RVHRGRQGCTYLYE
-687 LVT
+687 LVI

>member
-1 MLQLP
+1 
-6 TPITAAKFPLQS
+6 
-18 AMEHDPLGAAIAYYA
+18 MEHDPLGTVIAYYA

-44 AVERLLGMSLEQA
+44 AVERLLGMSHEQA
-57 RAASVGYS
+57 RAASVGFS
-65 DRSLGNQLPSRRV
+65 DRSLGNQLPSRRI
-78 VAGVRIRDHLEELG
+78 VAGVRIRTQLEELG
-92 LYKRNGRETL
+92 LYKGNGRETL
-102 RGCLTFPIRDDA
+102 RGCLTIPIRDHA
-114 GRYTGIRAVRLD
+114 GRCTGIRAVRID
-126 ASIEERDGFVLE
+126 ADSQESDALVLE
-138 FPRNAGDDA
+138 FPRSA
-147 EHRDG
+147 EP
-152 QCHGNH
+152 GNENH
-158 AREASDAASAV
+158 EIRSSDAANAV
-169 EGLDPVIGDV
+169 ASDV
-179 AQATSSTATNAEAT
+179 PQATAVDATLAQASVAST
-193 VAEATVANAPDYEVH
+193 VPAPDYELH

-214 RITRGDR
+214 LVRRGDR

-231 MSSLTLRVTIQAA
+231 MSSLTLRVNIQAA
-244 RRDLLHLDSI
+244 RRDMLHLDSI

-262 AAFIQAAALELH
+262 AAFIKATALELH

-287 LLQLDDLRNR
+287 LLHLDDLRNR
-297 QIDAAKATRAPAPEL
+297 QIEAAKATRAPLPQM
-312 TPEESRE
+312 PPDE
-319 ALGLLRDPNLIGRIV
+319 ARDALDLLRDPNLIGRIV
-334 EDLEQCGMVGEAFNK
+334 RDLEHCGMVGEAFNK

-358 RKLARPLAILVQSSS
+358 RKLASPLAILVQSSS
-373 SAGKSTLMDTVLA
+373 SAGKSTLMDTILA
-386 MAPPEEV
+386 MAPPEDV

-445 VAKGADGRTVTQFHC
+445 VAKAVDGRAVTQFHC
-460 VDGPVQLFLT
+460 VEGPVQLFLT
-470 STSQAIDEELLN
+470 STSQTIDEELLN
-482 RCLGLAV
+482 RCLVLAV
-489 DESREQTRAIQQRQR
+489 DESREQTHAIQQLQR
-504 LLLSRSGLENQRRIS
+504 LLQSRSGLEKRRAAS
-519 GIQALHR
+519 GLQALHR
-526 NAQRLIR
+526 NAQRLLR
-533 PLVVTNDLDTTLPFP
+533 PLVVTNDLDATLPFP

-576 NLHIDDSGTES
+576 TLHVDESGTES

-597 ANRLMDKLLKQS
+597 ANRLIDKLLKQS
-609 NDELP
+609 NNELP

-643 FTRRSFREESGW
+643 FTRRSFREQSGW

-662 HFQRLIDLELL
+662 HFQRLIDLEFL
-673 RVHRGRQGCTYVYE
+673 RVHRGRQGCTYLYE
-687 LVT
+687 LVI

>member
-1 MLQLP
+1 
-6 TPITAAKFPLQS
+6 
-18 AMEHDPLGAAIAYYA
+18 MEHDPLGTVIAYYA

-44 AVERLLGMSLEQA
+44 AVERLLGMSHEQA
-57 RAASVGYS
+57 RAAAVGFS
-65 DRSLGNQLPSRRV
+65 DRSLGNQLPSRRI
-78 VAGVRIRDHLEELG
+78 VAGVRIRTQLEELG
-92 LYKRNGRETL
+92 LYKGNGRETL
-102 RGCLTFPIRDDA
+102 RGCLTIPIRDHA
-114 GRYTGIRAVRLD
+114 GRCTGIRAVRID
-126 ASIEERDGFVLE
+126 ADSQESDALVLE
-138 FPRNAGDDA
+138 FPRSA
-147 EHRDG
+147 EP
-152 QCHGNH
+152 GNENH
-158 AREASDAASAV
+158 EIRSSDAANAV
-169 EGLDPVIGDV
+169 ASDV
-179 AQATSSTATNAEAT
+179 AQATAVDATLAQAT
-193 VAEATVANAPDYEVH
+193 VASTVPAPDYELH

-214 RITRGDR
+214 LVRRGDR

-231 MSSLTLRVTIQAA
+231 MSSLTLRVNIQAA
-244 RRDLLHLDSI
+244 RRDMLHLDSI

-262 AAFIQAAALELH
+262 AAFIKATALELH

-287 LLQLDDLRNR
+287 LLHLDDLRNR
-297 QIDAAKATRAPAPEL
+297 QIEAAKATRAPLPQM
-312 TPEESRE
+312 PPDE
-319 ALGLLRDPNLIGRIV
+319 ARDALDLLRDPNLIGRIV
-334 EDLEQCGMVGEAFNK
+334 GDLEHCGMVGEAFNK

-358 RKLARPLAILVQSSS
+358 RKLASPLAILVQSSS
-373 SAGKSTLMDTVLA
+373 SAGKSTLMDTILA
-386 MAPPEEV
+386 MAPPEDV

-445 VAKGADGRTVTQFHC
+445 VAKAVDGRAVTQFHC
-460 VDGPVQLFLT
+460 VEGPVQLFLT
-470 STSQAIDEELLN
+470 STSQTIDEELLN
-482 RCLGLAV
+482 RCLVLAV
-489 DESREQTRAIQQRQR
+489 DESREQTHAIQQLQR
-504 LLLSRSGLENQRRIS
+504 LLQSRSGLEKRRAAS
-519 GIQALHR
+519 GLQALHR
-526 NAQRLIR
+526 NAQRLLR
-533 PLVVTNDLDTTLPFP
+533 PLVVTNDLDATLPFP

-576 NLHIDDSGTES
+576 TLHVDESGTES

-597 ANRLMDKLLKQS
+597 ANRLIDKLLKQS
-609 NDELP
+609 NNELP

-643 FTRRSFREESGW
+643 FTRRSFREQSGW

-662 HFQRLIDLELL
+662 HFQRLIDLEFL
-673 RVHRGRQGCTYVYE
+673 RVHRGRQGCTYLYE
-687 LVT
+687 LVI

>member
-1 MLQLP
+1 
-6 TPITAAKFPLQS
+6 
-18 AMEHDPLGAAIAYYA
+18 MEHDPLGTVIAYYA

-44 AVERLLGMSLEQA
+44 AVERLLGMSHEQA
-57 RAASVGYS
+57 RAASVGFS
-65 DRSLGNQLPSRRV
+65 DRSLGNQLPSRRI
-78 VAGVRIRDHLEELG
+78 VAGVRIRTQLEELG

-102 RGCLTFPIRDDA
+102 RGCLTIPIRDHA
-114 GRYTGIRAVRLD
+114 GRCTGIRAVRID
-126 ASIEERDGFVLE
+126 ADSTESDALVLE
-138 FPRNAGDDA
+138 FPRSA
-147 EHRDG
+147 EP
-152 QCHGNH
+152 GNENH
-158 AREASDAASAV
+158 EIRSSDAANAV
-169 EGLDPVIGDV
+169 ASDV
-179 AQATSSTATNAEAT
+179 AQATAVDATLAQAT
-193 VAEATVANAPDYEVH
+193 VASTIPAPDYELH

-214 RITRGDR
+214 LVRRGDR

-231 MSSLTLRVTIQAA
+231 MSSLTLRVNIQAA
-244 RRDLLHLDSI
+244 RRDMLHLDSI

-262 AAFIQAAALELH
+262 AAFIKATALELH

-287 LLQLDDLRNR
+287 LLHLDDLRNR
-297 QIDAAKATRAPAPEL
+297 QIEAAKATRAPLPQM
-312 TPEESRE
+312 PPDE
-319 ALGLLRDPNLIGRIV
+319 ARDALDLLRDPNLIGRIV
-334 EDLEQCGMVGEAFNK
+334 RDLEHCGMVGEAFNK

-358 RKLARPLAILVQSSS
+358 RKLANPLAILVQSSS
-373 SAGKSTLMDTVLA
+373 SAGKSTLMDTILA
-386 MAPPEEV
+386 MAPPEDV

-445 VAKGADGRTVTQFHC
+445 VAKAVDGRAVTQFHC
-460 VDGPVQLFLT
+460 VEGPVQLFLT
-470 STSQAIDEELLN
+470 STSQTIDEELLN
-482 RCLGLAV
+482 RCLVLAV
-489 DESREQTRAIQQRQR
+489 DESREQTHAIQQLQR
-504 LLLSRSGLENQRRIS
+504 LLQSRSGLEKRREAS
-519 GIQALHR
+519 GLQALHR
-526 NAQRLIR
+526 NAQRLLR
-533 PLVVTNDLDTTLPFP
+533 PLVVTNDLDATLPFP

-576 NLHIDDSGTES
+576 TLHVDESGTES

-597 ANRLMDKLLKQS
+597 ANRLIDKLLKQS
-609 NDELP
+609 NNELP

-643 FTRRSFREESGW
+643 FTRRSFREQSGW

-662 HFQRLIDLELL
+662 HFQRLIDLEFL
-673 RVHRGRQGCTYVYE
+673 RVHRGRQGCTYLYE
-687 LVT
+687 LVI

>member
-1 MLQLP
+1 
-6 TPITAAKFPLQS
+6 
-18 AMEHDPLGAAIAYYA
+18 MEHDPLGTVIAYYA

-44 AVERLLGMSLEQA
+44 AVERLLGISHEQA
-57 RAASVGYS
+57 RAASVGFS
-65 DRSLGNQLPSRRV
+65 DRSLGNQLPSRRI
-78 VAGVRIRDHLEELG
+78 VAGVRIRTQLEELG
-92 LYKRNGRETL
+92 LYKGNGRETL
-102 RGCLTFPIRDDA
+102 RGCLTIPIRDHA
-114 GRYTGIRAVRLD
+114 GRCTHIRAVRID
-126 ASIEERDGFVLE
+126 ADSQESDALVLE
-138 FPRNAGDDA
+138 FPRSA
-147 EHRDG
+147 ELDNE
-152 QCHGNH
+152 NH
-158 AREASDAASAV
+158 EIRSSDAANAV
-169 EGLDPVIGDV
+169 ASDV
-179 AQATSSTATNAEAT
+179 AQATAVDATLAQASVVST
-193 VAEATVANAPDYEVH
+193 VPAPDYELH

-214 RITRGDR
+214 LVRRGDR

-231 MSSLTLRVTIQAA
+231 MSSLTLRVNIQAA
-244 RRDLLHLDSI
+244 RRDMLHLDSI

-262 AAFIQAAALELH
+262 AAFIKATALELH

-287 LLQLDDLRNR
+287 LLHLDDLRNR
-297 QIDAAKATRAPAPEL
+297 QIEAAKATRAPVPQM
-312 TPEESRE
+312 PPDE
-319 ALGLLRDPNLIGRIV
+319 ARDALDLLRDPNLIGRIV
-334 EDLEQCGMVGEAFNK
+334 RDLEHCGMVGEAFNK

-358 RKLARPLAILVQSSS
+358 RKLASPLAILVQSSS
-373 SAGKSTLMDTVLA
+373 SAGKSTLMDTILA
-386 MAPPEEV
+386 MAPPEDV

-445 VAKGADGRTVTQFHC
+445 VAKAVDGRAVTQFHC
-460 VDGPVQLFLT
+460 VEGPVQLFLT
-470 STSQAIDEELLN
+470 STSQTIDEELLN
-482 RCLGLAV
+482 RCLVLAV
-489 DESREQTRAIQQRQR
+489 DESREQTHAIQQLQR
-504 LLLSRSGLENQRRIS
+504 LLQSRSGLEKRREAS
-519 GIQALHR
+519 GLQALHR
-526 NAQRLIR
+526 NAQRLLR
-533 PLVVTNDLDTTLPFP
+533 PLVVTNDLDATLPFP

-576 NLHIDDSGTES
+576 TLHVDESGTES

-597 ANRLMDKLLKQS
+597 ANRLIDKLLKQS
-609 NDELP
+609 NNELP

-643 FTRRSFREESGW
+643 FTRRSFREQSGW

-662 HFQRLIDLELL
+662 HFQRLIDLEFL
-673 RVHRGRQGCTYVYE
+673 RVHRGRQGCTYLYE
-687 LVT
+687 LVI

>member
-1 MLQLP
+1 
-6 TPITAAKFPLQS
+6 
-18 AMEHDPLGAAIAYYA
+18 MEHDPLGTVIAYYA

-44 AVERLLGMSLEQA
+44 AVERLLGMSHEQA
-57 RAASVGYS
+57 RAASVGFS
-65 DRSLGNQLPSRRV
+65 DRALGNQLPSRRI
-78 VAGVRIRDHLEELG
+78 VAGVRIRTQLEELG
-92 LYKRNGRETL
+92 LYKGNGRETL
-102 RGCLTFPIRDDA
+102 RGCLTIPIRDHA
-114 GRYTGIRAVRLD
+114 GRCTGIRAVRID
-126 ASIEERDGFVLE
+126 ADSQESDALVLE
-138 FPRNAGDDA
+138 FPRSA
-147 EHRDG
+147 EP
-152 QCHGNH
+152 GNENH
-158 AREASDAASAV
+158 EIRSSDAANAV
-169 EGLDPVIGDV
+169 ASDV
-179 AQATSSTATNAEAT
+179 AQATAVDATLAQAT
-193 VAEATVANAPDYEVH
+193 VASTVPAPDYELH

-214 RITRGDR
+214 LVRRGDR

-231 MSSLTLRVTIQAA
+231 MSSLTLRVNIQAA
-244 RRDLLHLDSI
+244 RRDMLHLDSI

-262 AAFIQAAALELH
+262 AAFIKATALELH

-287 LLQLDDLRNR
+287 LLHLDDLRNR
-297 QIDAAKATRAPAPEL
+297 QIEAAKATRAPLPQM
-312 TPEESRE
+312 PPDE
-319 ALGLLRDPNLIGRIV
+319 ARDALDLLRDPNLIGRIV
-334 EDLEQCGMVGEAFNK
+334 RDLEHCGMVGEAFNK

-358 RKLARPLAILVQSSS
+358 RKLASPLAILVQSSS
-373 SAGKSTLMDTVLA
+373 SAGKSTLMDTILA
-386 MAPPEEV
+386 MAPPEDV

-445 VAKGADGRTVTQFHC
+445 VAKAVDGRAVTQLHC
-460 VDGPVQLFLT
+460 VEGPVQLFLT
-470 STSQAIDEELLN
+470 STSQTIDEELLN
-482 RCLGLAV
+482 RCLVLAV
-489 DESREQTRAIQQRQR
+489 DESREQTHAIQQLQR
-504 LLLSRSGLENQRRIS
+504 LLQSRSGLEKRRAAS
-519 GIQALHR
+519 GLQALHR
-526 NAQRLIR
+526 NAQRLLR
-533 PLVVTNDLDTTLPFP
+533 PLVVTNDLDATLPFP

-576 NLHIDDSGTES
+576 TLHVDESGTES

-597 ANRLMDKLLKQS
+597 ANRLIDKLLKQS
-609 NDELP
+609 NNELP

-643 FTRRSFREESGW
+643 FTRRSFREQSGW

-662 HFQRLIDLELL
+662 HFQRLIDLEFL
-673 RVHRGRQGCTYVYE
+673 RVHRGRQGCTYLYE
-687 LVT
+687 LVI

>member
-1 MLQLP
+1 
-6 TPITAAKFPLQS
+6 
-18 AMEHDPLGAAIAYYA
+18 MEHDPLGTVIAYYA

-44 AVERLLGMSLEQA
+44 AVERLLGMSHEQA
-57 RAASVGYS
+57 RAASVGFS
-65 DRSLGNQLPSRRV
+65 DRSLGNQLPNRRI
-78 VAGVRIRDHLEELG
+78 VAGVRIRTQLEELG
-92 LYKRNGRETL
+92 LYKGNGRETL
-102 RGCLTFPIRDDA
+102 RGCLTIPIRDHA
-114 GRYTGIRAVRLD
+114 GRCTHIRAVRID
-126 ASIEERDGFVLE
+126 ADSQESDALVLE
-138 FPRNAGDDA
+138 FPRSA
-147 EHRDG
+147 EP
-152 QCHGNH
+152 GNENH
-158 AREASDAASAV
+158 EIRSSDAANAV
-169 EGLDPVIGDV
+169 ASDV
-179 AQATSSTATNAEAT
+179 AQATAVDATLAQASVVST
-193 VAEATVANAPDYEVH
+193 VPAPDYELH

-214 RITRGDR
+214 LVRRGDR

-231 MSSLTLRVTIQAA
+231 MSSLTLRVNIQAA
-244 RRDLLHLDSI
+244 RRDMLHLDSI

-262 AAFIQAAALELH
+262 AAFIKATALELH

-287 LLQLDDLRNR
+287 LLHLDDLRNR
-297 QIDAAKATRAPAPEL
+297 QIEAAKATRAPLPQM
-312 TPEESRE
+312 PPDE
-319 ALGLLRDPNLIGRIV
+319 ARDALDLLRDPNLIGRIV
-334 EDLEQCGMVGEAFNK
+334 RDLEHCGMVGEAFNK

-358 RKLARPLAILVQSSS
+358 RKLASPLAILVQSSS
-373 SAGKSTLMDTVLA
+373 SAGKSTLMDTILA
-386 MAPPEEV
+386 MAPPEDV

-445 VAKGADGRTVTQFHC
+445 VAKAVDGRAVTQFHC
-460 VDGPVQLFLT
+460 VEGPVQLFLT
-470 STSQAIDEELLN
+470 STSQTIDEELLN
-482 RCLGLAV
+482 RCLVLAV
-489 DESREQTRAIQQRQR
+489 DESREQTHAIQQLQR
-504 LLLSRSGLENQRRIS
+504 LLQSRSGLEKRREAS
-519 GIQALHR
+519 GLQALHR
-526 NAQRLIR
+526 NAQRLLR
-533 PLVVTNDLDTTLPFP
+533 PLVVTNDLDATLPFP

-576 NLHIDDSGTES
+576 TLHVDESGTES

-597 ANRLMDKLLKQS
+597 ANRLIDKLLKQS
-609 NDELP
+609 NNELP

-643 FTRRSFREESGW
+643 FTRRSFREQSGW

-662 HFQRLIDLELL
+662 HFQRLIDLEFL
-673 RVHRGRQGCTYVYE
+673 RVHRGRQGCTYLYE
-687 LVT
+687 LVI

>member
-1 MLQLP
+1 
-6 TPITAAKFPLQS
+6 
-18 AMEHDPLGAAIAYYA
+18 MEHDPLGTVIAYYA

-44 AVERLLGMSLEQA
+44 AVERLLGMSHEQA
-57 RAASVGYS
+57 RAASVGFS
-65 DRSLGNQLPSRRV
+65 DRSLGNQLPSRRI
-78 VAGVRIRDHLEELG
+78 VAGVRIRTQLVELG
-92 LYKRNGRETL
+92 LYKGNGRETL
-102 RGCLTFPIRDDA
+102 RGCLTIPIRDHA
-114 GRYTGIRAVRLD
+114 GRCTGIRAVRID
-126 ASIEERDGFVLE
+126 ADSQESDALVLE
-138 FPRNAGDDA
+138 FPRSAGGPA
-147 EHRDG
+147 EHGDAQCDG
-152 QCHGNH
+152 SDGNH
-158 AREASDAASAV
+158 GREASDAANAV
-169 EGLDPVIGDV
+169 ASDV
-179 AQATSSTATNAEAT
+179 AQVTAVDATLAQAT
-193 VAEATVANAPDYEVH
+193 VASTVPAPDYELH

-214 RITRGDR
+214 LVRRGDR

-231 MSSLTLRVTIQAA
+231 MSSLTLRVNIQAA
-244 RRDLLHLDSI
+244 RRDMLHLDSI

-262 AAFIQAAALELH
+262 AAFIKATALELH

-287 LLQLDDLRNR
+287 LLHLDDLRNR
-297 QIDAAKATRAPAPEL
+297 QIEAAKAARAPLPQI
-312 TPEESRE
+312 PPDE
-319 ALGLLRDPNLIGRIV
+319 ARDALDLLRDPNLIGRIV
-334 EDLEQCGMVGEAFNK
+334 RDLEHCGMVGEAFNK

-358 RKLARPLAILVQSSS
+358 RKLASPLAILVQSSS
-373 SAGKSTLMDTVLA
+373 SAGKSTLMDTILA
-386 MAPPEEV
+386 MAPPEDV

-445 VAKGADGRTVTQFHC
+445 VAKAVDGRAVTQFHC
-460 VDGPVQLFLT
+460 VEGPVQLFLT
-470 STSQAIDEELLN
+470 STSQTIDEELLN
-482 RCLGLAV
+482 RCLVLAV
-489 DESREQTRAIQQRQR
+489 DESREQTHAIQQLQR
-504 LLLSRSGLENQRRIS
+504 LLQSRSGLEKRREAS
-519 GIQALHR
+519 GLQALHR
-526 NAQRLIR
+526 NAQRLLR
-533 PLVVTNDLDTTLPFP
+533 PLVVTNDLDATLPFP

-576 NLHIDDSGTES
+576 TLHVDESGTES

-597 ANRLMDKLLKQS
+597 ANRLIDKLLKQS
-609 NDELP
+609 NNELP

-643 FTRRSFREESGW
+643 FTRRSFREQSGW

-662 HFQRLIDLELL
+662 HFQRLIDLEFL
-673 RVHRGRQGCTYVYE
+673 RVHRGRQGCTYLYE
-687 LVT
+687 LVM

>member
-1 MLQLP
+1 
-6 TPITAAKFPLQS
+6 
-18 AMEHDPLGAAIAYYA
+18 MEHDPLGTVIAYYA

-44 AVERLLGMSLEQA
+44 AVERLLGMSHEQA
-57 RAASVGYS
+57 RAASVGFS
-65 DRSLGNQLPSRRV
+65 DRSLGNQLPSRRI
-78 VAGVRIRDHLEELG
+78 VAGVRIRTQLEELG
-92 LYKRNGRETL
+92 LYKGNGRETL
-102 RGCLTFPIRDDA
+102 RGCLTIPIRDHA
-114 GRYTGIRAVRLD
+114 GRCTGIRAVRID
-126 ASIEERDGFVLE
+126 ADSQESDALVLE
-138 FPRNAGDDA
+138 FPRSA
-147 EHRDG
+147 EP
-152 QCHGNH
+152 GNENH
-158 AREASDAASAV
+158 EIRSSDAANAV
-169 EGLDPVIGDV
+169 ASDV
-179 AQATSSTATNAEAT
+179 AQAAAVDATLAQAT
-193 VAEATVANAPDYEVH
+193 VASTIPAPDYELH

-214 RITRGDR
+214 LVRRGDR

-231 MSSLTLRVTIQAA
+231 MSSLTLRVNIQAA
-244 RRDLLHLDSI
+244 RRDMLHLDSI

-262 AAFIQAAALELH
+262 AAFIKATALELH

-287 LLQLDDLRNR
+287 LLHLDDLRNR
-297 QIDAAKATRAPAPEL
+297 QIEAAKATRAPVPQM
-312 TPEESRE
+312 PPDE
-319 ALGLLRDPNLIGRIV
+319 ARDALDLLRDPNLIGRIV
-334 EDLEQCGMVGEAFNK
+334 RDLEHCGMVGEAFNK

-358 RKLARPLAILVQSSS
+358 RKLASPLAILVQSSS
-373 SAGKSTLMDTVLA
+373 SAGKSTLMDTILA
-386 MAPPEEV
+386 MAPPEDV

-445 VAKGADGRTVTQFHC
+445 VAKAVDGRAVTQFHC
-460 VDGPVQLFLT
+460 VEGPVQLFLT
-470 STSQAIDEELLN
+470 STSQTIDEELLN
-482 RCLGLAV
+482 RCLVLAV
-489 DESREQTRAIQQRQR
+489 DESREQTHAIQQLQR
-504 LLLSRSGLENQRRIS
+504 LLQSRSGLEKRREAS
-519 GIQALHR
+519 GLQALHR
-526 NAQRLIR
+526 NAQRLLR
-533 PLVVTNDLDTTLPFP
+533 PLVVTNDLDATLPFP

-576 NLHIDDSGTES
+576 TLHVDESGTES

-597 ANRLMDKLLKQS
+597 ANRLIDKLLKQS
-609 NDELP
+609 NNELP

-643 FTRRSFREESGW
+643 FTRRSFREQSGW

-662 HFQRLIDLELL
+662 HFQRLIDLEFL
-673 RVHRGRQGCTYVYE
+673 RVHRGRQGCTYLYE
-687 LVT
+687 LVI

>member
-1 MLQLP
+1 
-6 TPITAAKFPLQS
+6 
-18 AMEHDPLGAAIAYYA
+18 MEHDPLGTVIAYYA

-44 AVERLLGMSLEQA
+44 AVERLLGMSHEQA
-57 RAASVGYS
+57 RAASVGFS
-65 DRSLGNQLPSRRV
+65 DRSLGNQLPSRRI
-78 VAGVRIRDHLEELG
+78 VAGVRIRTQLEELG

-102 RGCLTFPIRDDA
+102 RGCLTIPIRDHA
-114 GRYTGIRAVRLD
+114 GRCTGIRAVRID
-126 ASIEERDGFVLE
+126 ADSTESDALVLE
-138 FPRNAGDDA
+138 FPRSA
-147 EHRDG
+147 EP
-152 QCHGNH
+152 GNENH
-158 AREASDAASAV
+158 EIRSSDAASAV
-169 EGLDPVIGDV
+169 ASDV
-179 AQATSSTATNAEAT
+179 AQATAVDATLAQASVAST
-193 VAEATVANAPDYEVH
+193 VPSPDYELH

-214 RITRGDR
+214 LVRRGDR

-231 MSSLTLRVTIQAA
+231 MSSLTLRVNIQAA
-244 RRDLLHLDSI
+244 RRDMLHLDSI

-262 AAFIQAAALELH
+262 AAFIKATALELH

-287 LLQLDDLRNR
+287 LLHLDDLRNR
-297 QIDAAKATRAPAPEL
+297 QIEAAKATRAPLPQM
-312 TPEESRE
+312 PPDE
-319 ALGLLRDPNLIGRIV
+319 ARDALDLLRDPNLIGRIV
-334 EDLEQCGMVGEAFNK
+334 RDLEHCGMVGEAFNK

-358 RKLARPLAILVQSSS
+358 RKLANPLAILVQSSS
-373 SAGKSTLMDTVLA
+373 SAGKSTLMDTILA
-386 MAPPEEV
+386 MAPPEDV

-445 VAKGADGRTVTQFHC
+445 VAKAVDGRAVTQFHC
-460 VDGPVQLFLT
+460 VEGPVQLFLT

-482 RCLGLAV
+482 RCLVLAV
-489 DESREQTRAIQQRQR
+489 DESREQTHAIQQLQR
-504 LLLSRSGLENQRRIS
+504 LLQSRSGLEKRREAS
-519 GIQALHR
+519 GLQALHR
-526 NAQRLIR
+526 NAQRLLR
-533 PLVVTNDLDTTLPFP
+533 PLVVTNDLDATLPFP

-576 NLHIDDSGTES
+576 TLHVDESGTES

-597 ANRLMDKLLKQS
+597 ANRLIDKLLKQS
-609 NDELP
+609 NNELP

-643 FTRRSFREESGW
+643 FTRRSFREQSGW

-662 HFQRLIDLELL
+662 HFQRLIDLEFL
-673 RVHRGRQGCTYVYE
+673 RVHRGRQGCTYLYE
-687 LVT
+687 LVM

>member
-1 MLQLP
+1 
-6 TPITAAKFPLQS
+6 
-18 AMEHDPLGAAIAYYA
+18 MEHDPLGTVIAYYA

-44 AVERLLGMSLEQA
+44 AVERLLGMSHEQA
-57 RAASVGYS
+57 RAASVGFS
-65 DRSLGNQLPSRRV
+65 DRSLGNQLPNRRI
-78 VAGVRIRDHLEELG
+78 VAGVRIRTQLEELG
-92 LYKRNGRETL
+92 LYKGNGRETL
-102 RGCLTFPIRDDA
+102 RGCLTIPIRDHA
-114 GRYTGIRAVRLD
+114 GRCTGIRAVRID
-126 ASIEERDGFVLE
+126 ADSQESDALVLE
-138 FPRNAGDDA
+138 FPRSA
-147 EHRDG
+147 ELDNE
-152 QCHGNH
+152 NH
-158 AREASDAASAV
+158 EIRSSDAANAV
-169 EGLDPVIGDV
+169 ASDV
-179 AQATSSTATNAEAT
+179 AQATAVDATLAQASVVST
-193 VAEATVANAPDYEVH
+193 VPSPDYELH

-214 RITRGDR
+214 LVRRGDR

-231 MSSLTLRVTIQAA
+231 MSSLTLRVNIQAA
-244 RRDLLHLDSI
+244 RRDMLHLDSI

-262 AAFIQAAALELH
+262 AAFIKATALELH

-287 LLQLDDLRNR
+287 LLHLDDLRNR
-297 QIDAAKATRAPAPEL
+297 QIEAAKATRAPVPQM
-312 TPEESRE
+312 PPDE
-319 ALGLLRDPNLIGRIV
+319 ARDALDLLRDPNLIGRIV
-334 EDLEQCGMVGEAFNK
+334 RDLEHCGMVGEAFNK

-358 RKLARPLAILVQSSS
+358 RKLANPLAILVQSSS
-373 SAGKSTLMDTVLA
+373 SAGKSTLMDTILA
-386 MAPPEEV
+386 MAPPEDV

-445 VAKGADGRTVTQFHC
+445 VAKAVDGRAVTQFHC
-460 VDGPVQLFLT
+460 VEGPVQLFLT
-470 STSQAIDEELLN
+470 STSQTIDEELLN
-482 RCLGLAV
+482 RCLVLAV
-489 DESREQTRAIQQRQR
+489 DESREQTHAIQQLQR
-504 LLLSRSGLENQRRIS
+504 LLQSRSGLEKRREAS
-519 GIQALHR
+519 GLQALHR
-526 NAQRLIR
+526 NAQRLLR
-533 PLVVTNDLDTTLPFP
+533 PLVVTNDLDATLPFP

-576 NLHIDDSGTES
+576 TLHVDESGTES

-597 ANRLMDKLLKQS
+597 ANRLIDKLLKQS
-609 NDELP
+609 NNELP

-643 FTRRSFREESGW
+643 FTRRSFREQSGW

-662 HFQRLIDLELL
+662 HFQRLIDLEFL
-673 RVHRGRQGCTYVYE
+673 RVHRGRQGCTYLYE
-687 LVT
+687 LVI

>member
-1 MLQLP
+1 
-6 TPITAAKFPLQS
+6 
-18 AMEHDPLGAAIAYYA
+18 MEHDPLGTVIAYYA

-44 AVERLLGMSLEQA
+44 AVERLLGMSHEQA
-57 RAASVGYS
+57 RAASVGFS
-65 DRSLGNQLPSRRV
+65 DRSLGNQLPSRRI
-78 VAGVRIRDHLEELG
+78 VAGVRIRTQLEELG
-92 LYKRNGRETL
+92 LYKGNGRETL
-102 RGCLTFPIRDDA
+102 RGCLTIPIRDHA
-114 GRYTGIRAVRLD
+114 GRCTGIRAVRID
-126 ASIEERDGFVLE
+126 ADSQESDALVLE
-138 FPRNAGDDA
+138 FPRSA
-147 EHRDG
+147 EP
-152 QCHGNH
+152 GNENH
-158 AREASDAASAV
+158 EIRSSDAASAV
-169 EGLDPVIGDV
+169 ASDV
-179 AQATSSTATNAEAT
+179 AQAAAVDATLAQAT
-193 VAEATVANAPDYEVH
+193 VASTVPAPDYELH

-214 RITRGDR
+214 LVRRGDR

-231 MSSLTLRVTIQAA
+231 MSSLTLRVNIQAA
-244 RRDLLHLDSI
+244 RRDMLHLDSI

-262 AAFIQAAALELH
+262 AAFIKATALELH

-287 LLQLDDLRNR
+287 LLHLDDLRNR
-297 QIDAAKATRAPAPEL
+297 QIEAAKATRAPLPQM
-312 TPEESRE
+312 PPDE
-319 ALGLLRDPNLIGRIV
+319 ARDALDLLRDPNLIGRIV
-334 EDLEQCGMVGEAFNK
+334 RDLEHCGMVGEAFNK

-358 RKLARPLAILVQSSS
+358 RKLASPLAILVQSSS
-373 SAGKSTLMDTVLA
+373 SAGKSTLMDTILA
-386 MAPPEEV
+386 MAPPEDV

-445 VAKGADGRTVTQFHC
+445 VAKAVDGRAVTQFHC
-460 VDGPVQLFLT
+460 VEGPVQLFLT
-470 STSQAIDEELLN
+470 STSQTIDEELLN
-482 RCLGLAV
+482 RCLVLAV
-489 DESREQTRAIQQRQR
+489 DESREQTHAIQQLQR
-504 LLLSRSGLENQRRIS
+504 LLQSRSGLEKRREAS
-519 GIQALHR
+519 GLQALHR
-526 NAQRLIR
+526 NAQRLLR
-533 PLVVTNDLDTTLPFP
+533 PLVVTNDLDATLPFP

-576 NLHIDDSGTES
+576 TLHVDESGTES

-597 ANRLMDKLLKQS
+597 ANRLIDKLLKQS
-609 NDELP
+609 NNELP

-643 FTRRSFREESGW
+643 FTRRSFREQSGW

-662 HFQRLIDLELL
+662 HFQRLIDLEFL
-673 RVHRGRQGCTYVYE
+673 RVHRGRQGCTYLYE
-687 LVT
+687 LVI

>member
-1 MLQLP
+1 
-6 TPITAAKFPLQS
+6 
-18 AMEHDPLGAAIAYYA
+18 MEHDPLGTVIAYYA

-44 AVERLLGMSLEQA
+44 AVERLLGMSHEQA
-57 RAASVGYS
+57 RAASVGFS
-65 DRSLGNQLPSRRV
+65 DRSLGNQLPSRRI
-78 VAGVRIRDHLEELG
+78 VAGVRIRTQLEELG
-92 LYKRNGRETL
+92 LYKGNGRETL
-102 RGCLTFPIRDDA
+102 RGCLTIPIRDHA
-114 GRYTGIRAVRLD
+114 GRCTGIRAVRID
-126 ASIEERDGFVLE
+126 ADSQESDALVLE
-138 FPRNAGDDA
+138 FPRSA
-147 EHRDG
+147 EP
-152 QCHGNH
+152 GNENH
-158 AREASDAASAV
+158 EIRSSDAANAV
-169 EGLDPVIGDV
+169 ASDV
-179 AQATSSTATNAEAT
+179 AQATAVDATLAQAT
-193 VAEATVANAPDYEVH
+193 VASTVPAPDYELH

-214 RITRGDR
+214 LVRRGDR

-231 MSSLTLRVTIQAA
+231 MSSLTLRVNIQAA
-244 RRDLLHLDSI
+244 RRDMLHLDSI

-262 AAFIQAAALELH
+262 AAFIKATALELH

-287 LLQLDDLRNR
+287 LLHLDDLRNR
-297 QIDAAKATRAPAPEL
+297 QIEAAKATRAPLPQM
-312 TPEESRE
+312 PPDE
-319 ALGLLRDPNLIGRIV
+319 ARDALDLLRDPNLIGRIV
-334 EDLEQCGMVGEAFNK
+334 RDLEHCGMVGEAFNK

-358 RKLARPLAILVQSSS
+358 RKLASPLAILVQSSS
-373 SAGKSTLMDTVLA
+373 SAGKSTLMDTILA
-386 MAPPEEV
+386 MAPPEDV

-445 VAKGADGRTVTQFHC
+445 VAKAVDGRAVTQLHC
-460 VDGPVQLFLT
+460 VEGPVQLFLT
-470 STSQAIDEELLN
+470 STSQTIDEELLN
-482 RCLGLAV
+482 RCLVLAV
-489 DESREQTRAIQQRQR
+489 DESREQTHAIQQLQR
-504 LLLSRSGLENQRRIS
+504 LLQSRSGLEKRREAS
-519 GIQALHR
+519 GLQALHR
-526 NAQRLIR
+526 NAQRLLR
-533 PLVVTNDLDTTLPFP
+533 PLVVTNDLDATLPFP

-576 NLHIDDSGTES
+576 TLHVDESGTES

-597 ANRLMDKLLKQS
+597 ANRLIDKLLKQS
-609 NDELP
+609 NNELP

-643 FTRRSFREESGW
+643 FTRRSFREQSGW

-662 HFQRLIDLELL
+662 HFQRLIDLEFL
-673 RVHRGRQGCTYVYE
+673 RVHRGRQGCTYLYE
-687 LVT
+687 LVI

>member
-1 MLQLP
+1 
-6 TPITAAKFPLQS
+6 
-18 AMEHDPLGAAIAYYA
+18 MEHDPLGTVIAYYA

-44 AVERLLGMSLEQA
+44 AVERLLGMSHEQA
-57 RAASVGYS
+57 RAASVGFS
-65 DRSLGNQLPSRRV
+65 DRSLGNQLPSRRI
-78 VAGVRIRDHLEELG
+78 VAGVRIRTQLEELG
-92 LYKRNGRETL
+92 LYKGNGRETL
-102 RGCLTFPIRDDA
+102 RGCLTIPIRDHA
-114 GRYTGIRAVRLD
+114 GRCTGIRAVRID
-126 ASIEERDGFVLE
+126 ADSQESDALVLE
-138 FPRNAGDDA
+138 FPRSAGGPA
-147 EHRDG
+147 EHGDA
-152 QCHGNH
+152 QCDRSDENH
-158 AREASDAASAV
+158 EIRSSDAANAV
-169 EGLDPVIGDV
+169 ASDV
-179 AQATSSTATNAEAT
+179 PQATAVDATLAQATVASTIP
-193 VAEATVANAPDYEVH
+193 APDYELH

-214 RITRGDR
+214 LVRRGDR

-231 MSSLTLRVTIQAA
+231 MSSLTLRVNIQAA
-244 RRDLLHLDSI
+244 RLDMLHLDSI

-262 AAFIQAAALELH
+262 AAFIKATALELH

-287 LLQLDDLRNR
+287 LLHLDDLRNR
-297 QIDAAKATRAPAPEL
+297 QIEAAKATRAPLPQI
-312 TPEESRE
+312 PSDE
-319 ALGLLRDPNLIGRIV
+319 ARDALDLLRDPNLIGRIV
-334 EDLEQCGMVGEAFNK
+334 RDLEHCGMVGEAFNK

-358 RKLARPLAILVQSSS
+358 RKLASPLAILVQSSS
-373 SAGKSTLMDTVLA
+373 SAGKSTLMDTILA
-386 MAPPEEV
+386 MAPPEDV

-445 VAKGADGRTVTQFHC
+445 VAKAVDGRAVTQFHC
-460 VDGPVQLFLT
+460 VEGPVQLFLT
-470 STSQAIDEELLN
+470 STSQTIDEELLN
-482 RCLGLAV
+482 RCLVLAV
-489 DESREQTRAIQQRQR
+489 DESREQTHAIQQLQR
-504 LLLSRSGLENQRRIS
+504 LLQSRSGLEKRREAS
-519 GIQALHR
+519 GLQALHR
-526 NAQRLIR
+526 NAQRLLR
-533 PLVVTNDLDTTLPFP
+533 PLVVTNDLDATLPFP

-576 NLHIDDSGTES
+576 TLHVDESGTES

-597 ANRLMDKLLKQS
+597 ANRLIDKLLKQS
-609 NDELP
+609 NNELP

-643 FTRRSFREESGW
+643 FTRRSFREQSGW

-662 HFQRLIDLELL
+662 HFQRLIDLEFL
-673 RVHRGRQGCTYVYE
+673 RVHRGRQGCTYLYE
-687 LVT
+687 LVM

>member
-1 MLQLP
+1 
-6 TPITAAKFPLQS
+6 
-18 AMEHDPLGAAIAYYA
+18 MEHDPLGTVIAYYA

-44 AVERLLGMSLEQA
+44 AVERLLGMSHEQA
-57 RAASVGYS
+57 RAASVGFS
-65 DRSLGNQLPSRRV
+65 DRSLGNQLPSRRI
-78 VAGVRIRDHLEELG
+78 VAGVRIRTQLEELG
-92 LYKRNGRETL
+92 LYKGNGRETL
-102 RGCLTFPIRDDA
+102 RGCLTIPIRDHA
-114 GRYTGIRAVRLD
+114 GRCTGIRAVRID
-126 ASIEERDGFVLE
+126 ADSQESDALVLE
-138 FPRNAGDDA
+138 FPRSA
-147 EHRDG
+147 ELDNE
-152 QCHGNH
+152 NH
-158 AREASDAASAV
+158 EIRSSDAANAV
-169 EGLDPVIGDV
+169 ASDV
-179 AQATSSTATNAEAT
+179 AQATAVDATLAQASVVST
-193 VAEATVANAPDYEVH
+193 VPSPDYELH

-214 RITRGDR
+214 LVRRGDR

-231 MSSLTLRVTIQAA
+231 MSSLTLRVNIQAA
-244 RRDLLHLDSI
+244 RRDMLHLDSI

-262 AAFIQAAALELH
+262 AAFIKATALELH

-287 LLQLDDLRNR
+287 LLHLDDLRNR
-297 QIDAAKATRAPAPEL
+297 QIEAAKATRAPLPQM
-312 TPEESRE
+312 PPDE
-319 ALGLLRDPNLIGRIV
+319 ARDALDLLRDPNLIGRIV
-334 EDLEQCGMVGEAFNK
+334 RDLEHCGMVGEAFNK

-358 RKLARPLAILVQSSS
+358 RKLANPLAILVQSSS
-373 SAGKSTLMDTVLA
+373 SAGKSTLMDTILA
-386 MAPPEEV
+386 MAPPEDV

-445 VAKGADGRTVTQFHC
+445 VAKAVDGRAVTQFHC
-460 VDGPVQLFLT
+460 VEGPVQLFLT
-470 STSQAIDEELLN
+470 STSQTIDEELLN
-482 RCLGLAV
+482 RCLVLAV
-489 DESREQTRAIQQRQR
+489 DESREQTHAIQQLQR
-504 LLLSRSGLENQRRIS
+504 LLQSRSGLEKRREAS
-519 GIQALHR
+519 GLQALHR
-526 NAQRLIR
+526 NAQRLLR
-533 PLVVTNDLDTTLPFP
+533 PLVVTNDLDATLPFP

-576 NLHIDDSGTES
+576 TLHVDESGTES

-597 ANRLMDKLLKQS
+597 ANRLIDKLLKQS
-609 NDELP
+609 NNELP

-643 FTRRSFREESGW
+643 FTRRSFREQSGW

-662 HFQRLIDLELL
+662 HFQRLIDLEFL
-673 RVHRGRQGCTYVYE
+673 RVHRGRQGCTYLYE
-687 LVT
+687 LVI

>member
-1 MLQLP
+1 
-6 TPITAAKFPLQS
+6 
-18 AMEHDPLGAAIAYYA
+18 MEHDPLGTVIAYYA

-44 AVERLLGMSLEQA
+44 AVERLLGMSHEQA
-57 RAASVGYS
+57 RAASVGFS
-65 DRSLGNQLPSRRV
+65 DRSLGNQLPSRRI
-78 VAGVRIRDHLEELG
+78 VAGVRIRTQLEELG
-92 LYKRNGRETL
+92 LYKGNGRETL
-102 RGCLTFPIRDDA
+102 RGCLTIPIRDHA
-114 GRYTGIRAVRLD
+114 GRCTGIRAVRID
-126 ASIEERDGFVLE
+126 ADSQESDALVLE
-138 FPRNAGDDA
+138 FPRSA
-147 EHRDG
+147 EP
-152 QCHGNH
+152 GNENH
-158 AREASDAASAV
+158 EIRSSDAASAV
-169 EGLDPVIGDV
+169 ASDV
-179 AQATSSTATNAEAT
+179 AQAAAVDATLAQAT
-193 VAEATVANAPDYEVH
+193 VASTVPAPDYELH

-214 RITRGDR
+214 LVRRGDR

-231 MSSLTLRVTIQAA
+231 MSSLTLRVNIQAA
-244 RRDLLHLDSI
+244 RRDMLHLDSI

-262 AAFIQAAALELH
+262 AAFIKATALELH

-287 LLQLDDLRNR
+287 LLHLDDLRNR
-297 QIDAAKATRAPAPEL
+297 QIEAAKATRAPVPQM
-312 TPEESRE
+312 PPDE
-319 ALGLLRDPNLIGRIV
+319 ARDALDLLRDPNLIGRIV
-334 EDLEQCGMVGEAFNK
+334 RDLEHCGMVGEAFNK

-358 RKLARPLAILVQSSS
+358 RKLASPLAILVQSSS
-373 SAGKSTLMDTVLA
+373 SAGKSTLMDTILA
-386 MAPPEEV
+386 MAPPEDV

-445 VAKGADGRTVTQFHC
+445 VAKAVDGRAVTQFHC
-460 VDGPVQLFLT
+460 VEGPVQLFLT
-470 STSQAIDEELLN
+470 STSQTIDEELLN
-482 RCLGLAV
+482 RCLVLAV
-489 DESREQTRAIQQRQR
+489 DESREQTHAIQQLQR
-504 LLLSRSGLENQRRIS
+504 LLQSRSGLEKRREAS
-519 GIQALHR
+519 GLQALHR
-526 NAQRLIR
+526 NAQRLLR
-533 PLVVTNDLDTTLPFP
+533 PLVVTNDLDATLPFP

-576 NLHIDDSGTES
+576 TLHVDESGTES

-597 ANRLMDKLLKQS
+597 ANRLIDKLLKQS
-609 NDELP
+609 NNELP

-643 FTRRSFREESGW
+643 FTRRSFREQSGW

-662 HFQRLIDLELL
+662 HFQRLIDLEFL
-673 RVHRGRQGCTYVYE
+673 RVHRGRQGCTYLYE
-687 LVT
+687 LVI

>member
-1 MLQLP
+1 
-6 TPITAAKFPLQS
+6 
-18 AMEHDPLGAAIAYYA
+18 MEHDPLGTVIAYYA

-44 AVERLLGMSLEQA
+44 AVERLLGMSHEQA
-57 RAASVGYS
+57 RAASVGFS
-65 DRSLGNQLPSRRV
+65 DRSLGNQLPSRRI
-78 VAGVRIRDHLEELG
+78 VAGVRIRTQLEELG
-92 LYKRNGRETL
+92 LYKGNGRETL
-102 RGCLTFPIRDDA
+102 RGCLTIPIRDHA
-114 GRYTGIRAVRLD
+114 GRCTGIRAVRID
-126 ASIEERDGFVLE
+126 ADSQESDALVLE
-138 FPRNAGDDA
+138 FPRSAGGPA
-147 EHRDG
+147 EHGDA
-152 QCHGNH
+152 QCDRSDENH
-158 AREASDAASAV
+158 EIRSSDAANAV
-169 EGLDPVIGDV
+169 ASDV
-179 AQATSSTATNAEAT
+179 PQATAVDATLAQATVAST
-193 VAEATVANAPDYEVH
+193 VPAPDYELH

-214 RITRGDR
+214 LVRRGDR

-231 MSSLTLRVTIQAA
+231 MSSLTLRVNIQAA
-244 RRDLLHLDSI
+244 RLDMLHLDSI

-262 AAFIQAAALELH
+262 AAFIKATALELH

-287 LLQLDDLRNR
+287 LLHLDDLRNR
-297 QIDAAKATRAPAPEL
+297 QIEAAKATRAPLPQM
-312 TPEESRE
+312 PPDE
-319 ALGLLRDPNLIGRIV
+319 ARDALDLLRDPNLIGRIV
-334 EDLEQCGMVGEAFNK
+334 RDLEHCGMVGEAFNK

-358 RKLARPLAILVQSSS
+358 RKLASPLAILVQSSS
-373 SAGKSTLMDTVLA
+373 SAGKSTLMDTILA
-386 MAPPEEV
+386 MAPPEDV

-445 VAKGADGRTVTQFHC
+445 VAKAVDGRAVTQFHC
-460 VDGPVQLFLT
+460 VEGPVQLFLT
-470 STSQAIDEELLN
+470 STSQTIDEELLN
-482 RCLGLAV
+482 RCLVLAV
-489 DESREQTRAIQQRQR
+489 DESREQTHAIQQLQR
-504 LLLSRSGLENQRRIS
+504 LLQSRSGLEKRREAS
-519 GIQALHR
+519 GLQALHR
-526 NAQRLIR
+526 NAQRLLR
-533 PLVVTNDLDTTLPFP
+533 PLVVTNDLDATLPFP

-576 NLHIDDSGTES
+576 TLHVDESGTES

-597 ANRLMDKLLKQS
+597 ANRLIDKLLKQS
-609 NDELP
+609 NNELP

-643 FTRRSFREESGW
+643 FTRRSFREQSGW

-662 HFQRLIDLELL
+662 HFQRLIDLEFL
-673 RVHRGRQGCTYVYE
+673 RVHRGRQGCTYLYE
-687 LVT
+687 LVM